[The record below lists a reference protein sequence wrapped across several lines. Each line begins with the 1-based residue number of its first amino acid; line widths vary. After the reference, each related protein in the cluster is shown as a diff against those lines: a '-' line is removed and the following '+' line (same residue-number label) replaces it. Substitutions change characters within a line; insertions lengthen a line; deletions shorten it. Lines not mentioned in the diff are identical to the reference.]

1 MHPPNHPTLLTD
13 EDLVGELATARRE
26 VDRLVG
32 DVRSFSVVHHE
43 QPWVHLDDLLADLRA
58 AAVTV
63 SVLEQLQDRRR

>member
-13 EDLVGELATARRE
+13 EDLERELSTARRE
-26 VDRLVG
+26 TDRLLA
-32 DVRSFSVVHHE
+32 DVRSFSVIHHE

-63 SVLEQLQDRRR
+63 SVLEQLQGRRR